1 MMIREKMEM
10 KVNFGSFES
19 ENRSEEGNRNHRNK
33 IPFLLLLVCIILYLS
48 GCVQNKV
55 AIQTNLVVEKD
66 GSGSRQMELTIEKDA
81 FETLFGSNLGKI
93 TETIQQNCPKD
104 VEWSVSEEEKQ
115 YEFRCTLQFNS
126 LKDYKKKAK
135 VMAERSVSIE
145 IEQPE
150 SVFASGLRYEENFNS
165 IELFAW
171 LKSLLVE
178 EGYLDE
184 RTSLTDLFEEK
195 AVQFE
200 WQGTAYEVKMGSVKV
215 DTLLKTPV
223 ERIDFLTHYMQNKT
237 CSRQVV
243 FSFSQNSMKKNGEAI
258 KAYLK
263 KNTPK
268 GAESSWTEKNG
279 ESFCTISAENL
290 TFQEL
295 NAFMVKL
302 FGESDT
308 FVSAQTKRKA
318 GLFDAAAQ
326 WSELLNTEAFSY
338 EKEKVAVGY
347 YIQWDDG
354 MNITV
359 RKQNED
365 LPLRLEDSERYGGY
379 QIVLED
385 KVLSESLV
393 TEISTTYVISEIAVT
408 ANFDKNEE
416 LSREIVLVFQVK
428 PDLEDLERILKVFQ
442 KAAKGIA
449 EVTVDEA
456 WQEKQFAI
464 VISQQGSI
472 LKLNEGFLKLFQVQG
487 QLSHE
492 VQGDLLEWKH
502 AGQFADVLDFTNFI
516 GNEPALTTLTYSL
529 VLPSGEDILTD
540 SVSSNVKLTQGNQ
553 EVKGNTYR
561 CSVEGAY
568 LSLTCDTEVWNKD
581 SVQLFLLLFGVV
593 LLILSV
599 TFLVVGLRKRI
610 AALAGQQDDREE
622 EDWEG
627 FDEFEKD
634 ENPKRFKGFK
644 NGNSSRKKETAKK
657 FPRFW
662 KKPPF
667 VKYEEACFIDKED
680 KLDDLE
686 KNLDDDLEGNLD
698 DMEGNPDADWKDMEG
713 NFDVD
718 WKNMERNPDVEWEDR
733 KGNSDADGGELEDN
747 LEDDREKGWNPDCM
761 VEQIKEVSLKKDDF
775 EK

>member
-1 MMIREKMEM
+1 M
-10 KVNFGSFES
+10 KVNLGSFES
-19 ENRSEEGNRNHRNK
+19 ENKSENGNRNHRNK
-33 IPFLLLLVCIILYLS
+33 VPFVLLLVCIILYLS
-48 GCVQNKV
+48 GCMQSKV
-55 AIQTNLVVEKD
+55 AIQTNLAVEKD
-66 GSGSRQMELTIEKDA
+66 GSGSRQMELTIEQGA
-81 FETLFGSNLGKI
+81 FETLFGSDLEKI
-93 TETIQQNCPKD
+93 METIQQNCPKG

-115 YEFRCTLQFNS
+115 YKFRCTLQFDS

-135 VMAERSVSIE
+135 VMAGRSVSIE
-145 IEQPE
+145 VEQPE
-150 SVFASGLRYEENFNS
+150 SVFASGLRYEEDFDS
-165 IELFAW
+165 VELFTW
-171 LKSLLVE
+171 LKTILVK
-178 EGYLDE
+178 EGYLE
-184 RTSLTDLFEEK
+184 ARTSLTELFEEK

-200 WQGTAYEVKMGSVKV
+200 WQGTPYEVKVGSVKV

-258 KAYLK
+258 KTYLK

-379 QIVLED
+379 QIVLEEE
-385 KVLSESLV
+385 VLSESLI
-393 TEISTTYVISEIAVT
+393 TEISTTYVIPEIAVT
-408 ANFDKNEE
+408 TQFDKNEE
-416 LSREIVLVFQVK
+416 LSREIALVFQVK
-428 PDLEDLERILKVFQ
+428 PDAEDLERILKVFQ

-464 VISQQGSI
+464 VISQQGSL

-502 AGQFADVLDFTNFI
+502 AGKFADVLDFTNFI
-516 GNEPALTTLTYSL
+516 GNAPALTTLTYSL

-553 EVKGNTYR
+553 EIKGNTYC

-581 SVQLFLLLFGVV
+581 SVQLFLLLLGVV
-593 LLILSV
+593 LLILLV
-599 TFLVVGLRKRI
+599 AFLVVRLRKQI
-610 AALAGQQDDREE
+610 ASLTGQQDDREE

-627 FDEFEKD
+627 FDEPEKS

-644 NGNSSRKKETAKK
+644 NSNSSQKKETSKK
-657 FPRFW
+657 FPHFW

-667 VKYEEACFIDKED
+667 VKYEEACFTDGGDKQN
-680 KLDDLE
+680 DLE
-686 KNLDDDLEGNLD
+686 KNPDTDCEDWENLE
-698 DMEGNPDADWKDMEG
+698 DMEGNLNPDWENLEKNSEADW
-713 NFDVD
+713 
-718 WKNMERNPDVEWEDR
+718 
-733 KGNSDADGGELEDN
+733 DN
-747 LEDDREKGWNPDCM
+747 LEDDLEADWEDRLEDDREEGWNPDCM
-761 VEQIKEVSLKKDDF
+761 VEQIKEVSLKRDDY
-775 EK
+775 ER